1 MIRLLCALVLLSG
14 CALSMPPPA
23 GLNLKPAKAIG
34 EQQPKVP
41 LSVVPAEPSKE
52 PPNLRLRSRMMAA
65 LNAVNDTGKKDLV
78 PLGSQPLILTKN
90 RKYKKPLS
98 RSFFGAV
105 TEEPITAEP
114 PARPPPKTVIATK
127 VKESEKRS
135 NLENWSLSAA
145 FLGELRCKPA
155 RHRQLSSKARQKMA

>member
-1 MIRLLCALVLLSG
+1 
-14 CALSMPPPA
+14 MPPPA

-34 EQQPKVP
+34 EEQPKVP

-90 RKYKKPLS
+90 RKYKKVRPLLFRNLLGWL
-98 RSFFGAV
+98 RSFANF
-105 TEEPITAEP
+105 T
-114 PARPPPKTVIATK
+114 
-127 VKESEKRS
+127 S
-135 NLENWSLSAA
+135 
-145 FLGELRCKPA
+145 
-155 RHRQLSSKARQKMA
+155 